1 VLTYDIDGSYEE
13 FKTKVG
19 FQQPEGKLGQA
30 IVRIVGD
37 GKTLYENVDAR
48 GDQPPVDVSLKIA
61 NVRRLTLEVD
71 FGKNEDTGDRVIWAN
86 ARLLRAKK

>member
-1 VLTYDIDGSYEE
+1 MLTYDIAGVYEE

-30 IVRIVGD
+30 IVRVSGD
-37 GKTLYENVDAR
+37 GKVLYENLEAR
-48 GDQPPVDVSLKIA
+48 GDAKPVEVSVKVA
-61 NVRRLTLEVD
+61 GVQRLTLEVD
-71 FGKNEDTGDRVIWAN
+71 FGKNEDTGDRVVWAN